1 MTQSYNTISGTY
13 DFAAIVRALQA
24 QQAAGGNPVK
34 DYPYNFEGIV
44 KAIQDQTVF
53 QNQNPGADIGPS
65 PSMGDVSIDENGDP
79 VFAYT
84 ENPLDGDLWFDTRQ
98 GRMFIAF
105 ENDWYQTNGGDGPI
119 SAPGF

>member
-24 QQAAGGNPVK
+24 QQAAAGNPVK

-65 PSMGDVSIDENGDP
+65 PSMGEISIDENGNP
-79 VFAYT
+79 VFSYT
-84 ENPLDGDLWFDTRQ
+84 QNP
-98 GRMFIAF
+98 
-105 ENDWYQTNGGDGPI
+105 
-119 SAPGF
+119 